1 MPSRAAKTSPALVAG
16 LLAGLVWGA
25 GAAAPARAS
34 DPKDGGRVPDPAL
47 TLDAAGDGA
56 TVRLTELGE
65 GPYVVAP
72 IFTRCR
78 GVCTVV
84 AKRLKSAW
92 GERGEI
98 GRRRAGGPGGA
109 SAQIVLVSFDPEDTP
124 EDMARFR
131 ETFDL
136 PASWRLATVGREEG
150 LRFFSALGFEWRTL
164 ARRQF
169 DHSGK
174 VFVITDDLRI
184 ASVLGPDQLTT
195 ERLGAEVEAAKSGG
209 SLARRLGTHWIGFF
223 GVGIVLLGLVLAVT
237 WDRVRSRSNQPPT
250 SHV

>member
-1 MPSRAAKTSPALVAG
+1 M
-16 LLAGLVWGA
+16 
-25 GAAAPARAS
+25 
-34 DPKDGGRVPDPAL
+34 
-47 TLDAAGDGA
+47 
-56 TVRLTELGE
+56 TELGE

-72 IFTRCR
+72 IFTRCQ

-92 GERGEI
+92 GEAGEI
-98 GRRRAGGPGGA
+98 ARRREPGETA
-109 SAQIVLVSFDPEDTP
+109 AQIVLVSFDPEDTP

-174 VFVITDDLRI
+174 VFVITGGLRI

-209 SLARRLGTHWIGFF
+209 SLARRLGTHWVGFF
-223 GVGIVLLGLVLAVT
+223 GVGIVLLGLVVAVT
-237 WDRVRSRSNQPPT
+237 WDRMRSRRRGEAARPA
-250 SHV
+250 